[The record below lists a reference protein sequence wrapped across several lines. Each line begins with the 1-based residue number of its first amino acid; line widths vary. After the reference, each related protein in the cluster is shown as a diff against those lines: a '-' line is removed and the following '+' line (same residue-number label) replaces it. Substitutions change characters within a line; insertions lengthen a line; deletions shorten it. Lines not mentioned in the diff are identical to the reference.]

1 MFDFVTK
8 QINNHSIAFAVS
20 DVASL
25 MTQEIL
31 AGKTKKTK
39 VKDDIASQT
48 KGLSMAGIDN
58 LFPENLRKVINSN
71 YRTKKNVHL
80 SQIEIA
86 ALGIQAGVI
95 EETPEGEEKF
105 KFKKFKEWRDW
116 NRKWNINNR
125 YLALTAHNFSQ
136 YYFSPVEIILNK
148 NKDYIAMVETKEG
161 WTFRFAEPNDDGI
174 IDHCYL
180 SAVWEKNPRLDDTN
194 RVRKLPLIFNVYDS
208 ATTLYERAID
218 ENQTN
223 FIYLLRVETDELIYP
238 IPHYYPLITQ
248 GVIDISIDATKFK
261 KYILRNVVGASV
273 VVYVPDWYWSSK
285 YTDWNDLVA
294 KFQKGDPAAK
304 QKLLGYRQEV
314 IDLVTEVISG
324 AENAGR
330 IILADINTK
339 LSAKDTELAKSI
351 KIEVIDKKNFS
362 GDFLPDQQE
371 ADSNIDWGF
380 GIDPSRY
387 GTKPGATNNSGNAK
401 GNAQNVGQVSQFLNE
416 ELILDI
422 PRLIRDYNKFDEDM
436 EFQIRRTVIKTQ
448 DAIPP
453 KDRAIQKQ

>member
-8 QINNHSIAFAVS
+8 RINNHSIAFAVS

-39 VKDDIASQT
+39 VKDDIASPT
-48 KGLSMAGIDN
+48 KGLSMSGIDN

-86 ALGIQAGVI
+86 SQGIQSGFIDDA
-95 EETPEGEEKF
+95 EGKEIF
-105 KFKKFKEWRDW
+105 KFKKFPEWISW
-116 NRKWNINNR
+116 NRKWNLNNR
-125 YLALTAHNFSQ
+125 YLALTAHNLAQ
-136 YYFSPVEIILNK
+136 YYYSPVEIILNEK
-148 NKDYIAMVETKEG
+148 KDYIAMVETKEA
-161 WTFRFAEPNDDGI
+161 WTFRMAEPNENGV
-174 IDHCYL
+174 IDYCYL
-180 SAVWEKNPRLDDTN
+180 SAVWEKAPRLDDTT
-194 RVRKLPLIFNVYDS
+194 RVKKLPLLFNVYDP

-273 VVYVPDWYWSSK
+273 VVYVPDWYWASK
-285 YTDWNDLVA
+285 YTDWNDLVS
-294 KFQKGDPAAK
+294 KFQKGDAASK
-304 QKLLGYRQEV
+304 EKLLGYRQEV

-401 GNAQNVGQVSQFLNE
+401 SNAKNIGEINQFLNE

-422 PRLIRDYNKFDEDM
+422 PRLIRDFNKFNSDM
-436 EFQIRRTVIKTQ
+436 EFQIRRTVMTTL

-453 KDRAIQKQ
+453 DQRAIQKQ